1 MSKWTEK
8 AREFLK
14 SSGWP
19 TLNHSREIDKQWSM
33 IQTDGLMASF
43 ASEVERL
50 TLERA
55 AKKQLIAIEYLINQE
70 VAFHEQKQHHSVDF
84 KAGFML
90 GLKQVR
96 DHLLPIAKEESVAV
110 ASSQGGE

>member
-1 MSKWTEK
+1 MDWTEK
-8 AREFLK
+8 ARELVK
-14 SSGWP
+14 VTEKNVGHCCGDV
-19 TLNHSREIDKQWSM
+19 LNLYADDLE
-33 IQTDGLMASF
+33 GVLLAF

-55 AKKQLIAIEYLINQE
+55 AEKQLIAIEYLINQE
-70 VAFHEQKQHHSVDF
+70 VAFHEQKQHRSVDF